1 MLAALA
7 LIAVLWFV
15 VVAPSEKRYH
25 ARKLELMQERIARRR
40 QGSGDARSDGH
51 NDTSGDDGSE

>member
-40 QGSGDARSDGH
+40 QRSGDTRPDGP
-51 NDTSGDDGSE
+51 NDAPGDDGPE